1 MRKSKICSL
10 LLAVFVITAL
20 VLPAVSFAQLGSF
33 SKEDLIRFTA
43 EWEGERFP
51 DGRPKVPDS
60 ILERMKNV
68 EIEEA
73 WGVLRGAGYR
83 YQFEAGWQN
92 LHPERVLVGR
102 AVTGAFLP
110 QRPDVHNAIR
120 DIGKEQGRTQAGGQ
134 NSWVI
139 DILEKDD
146 VIVIDLFDKIF
157 EGTYAGGNLANSIW
171 SKTGTGMVVAGGVRD
186 LGQINRL
193 PDFSVFIRGADPTGI
208 GGVTLISINAPTR
221 IGRTTVMPGDVVLGT
236 IEGVI
241 FIPAHLAENVV
252 DRAEVVNMRDT
263 FGFER
268 LHDGTYTPGEIDSR
282 WSEVIEED
290 FSQWLKAN
298 RTKLNVPVESVDK
311 LIKSREEEKKD
322 D

>member
-1 MRKSKICSL
+1 MSKRKIFMAFL
-10 LLAVFVITAL
+10 TVLVVAVFV
-20 VLPAVSFAQLGSF
+20 LPVVSHAQLGSF
-33 SKEDLIRFTA
+33 TREDLIRFTS

-83 YQFEAGWQN
+83 YQFEDNWWN
-92 LHPERVLVGR
+92 IHPDRALVGR

-110 QRPDVHNAIR
+110 HRPDLNNAISE
-120 DIGKEQGRTQAGGQ
+120 IGKEQGRTQAGGQ

-146 VIVIDLFDKIF
+146 VIVIDLFDKVF

-171 SKTGTGMVVAGGVRD
+171 AKTGTGMVIAGGVRD
-186 LGQINRL
+186 LGQISRI
-193 PDFSVFIRGADPTGI
+193 PDFSIFIRGADPTGI
-208 GGVTLISINAPTR
+208 GGVTLTSINAPVR
-221 IGRTTVMPGDVVLGT
+221 IGRATCMPGDVVLGT

-241 FIPAHLAENVV
+241 FIPAHLAERVV
-252 DRAEVVNMRDT
+252 DRAEVVNMRDA
-263 FGFER
+263 FGFQR
-268 LHDGTYTPGEIDSR
+268 LHEGKYTPGEIDSR
-282 WSEVIEED
+282 WSDEIEED
-290 FSQWLKAN
+290 FTQWLKDN
-298 RTKLNVPVESVDK
+298 RTTLNVPVESVDK
-311 LIKSREEEKKD
+311 LIKQREEEQND

>member
-1 MRKSKICSL
+1 M
-10 LLAVFVITAL
+10 LLAVIVITAL
-20 VLPAVSFAQLGSF
+20 VVPAVSFAQLGSF
-33 SKEDLIRFTA
+33 SKEDLIKFTA
-43 EWEGERFP
+43 DWEGERFS

-83 YQFEAGWQN
+83 YQFEDGWQN
-92 LHPERVLVGR
+92 LHPEQVLVGR

-110 QRPDVHNAIR
+110 LRPDVNNAIKE
-120 DIGKEQGRTQAGGQ
+120 IGKEQGRTQSGGQ

-139 DILEKDD
+139 DTLVNDD
-146 VIVIDLFDKIF
+146 VIVIDLFDKVF

-171 SKTGTGMVVAGGVRD
+171 SKTGTGMVIAGGVRD

-241 FIPAHLAENVV
+241 FIPAHLAEKVV
-252 DRAEVVNMRDT
+252 DRAEVVNMRDA
-263 FGFER
+263 FGFRR
-268 LHDGTYTPGEIDSR
+268 LHEGKYTPGEIDTK
-282 WSEVIEED
+282 WTDAIEED
-290 FSQWLKAN
+290 FSGWLKEN
-298 RTKLNVPVESVDK
+298 RTKLNVPVKSVDK
-311 LIKSREEEKKD
+311 LIKEREEKKE
-322 D
+322 

>member
-1 MRKSKICSL
+1 MRKCKICSL
-10 LLAVFVITAL
+10 LLAVIVIGAL
-20 VLPAVSFAQLGSF
+20 VIPAVSFAQLGSF
-33 SKEDLIRFTA
+33 SKEDLIRFSSD
-43 EWEGERFP
+43 WEGERFP

-68 EIEEA
+68 EAEEA
-73 WGVLRGAGYR
+73 WGVMRGAGYR
-83 YQFEAGWQN
+83 HQFEDGWWN

-102 AVTGAFLP
+102 AVTGTFIP
-110 QRPDVHNAIR
+110 QRPDIHNAIQE
-120 DIGKEQGRTQAGGQ
+120 IGKEQGRTQAGGQ

-146 VIVIDLFDKIF
+146 VIVIDLFDKIV

-171 SKTGTGMVVAGGVRD
+171 SKTGTGMVIAGGVRD

-208 GGVTLISINAPTR
+208 GGVTLVNINGPTR
-221 IGRTTVMPGDVVLGT
+221 IGRAICMPGDVVLGT

-241 FIPAHLAENVV
+241 FIPAHLAERVV

-263 FGFER
+263 FGFQR
-268 LHDGTYTPGEIDSR
+268 LHEGKYTPGEIDSR
-282 WSEVIEED
+282 WSDEIDED
-290 FSQWLKAN
+290 FTQWLKDN
-298 RTKLNVPVESVDK
+298 RTKLNAPLESVDK